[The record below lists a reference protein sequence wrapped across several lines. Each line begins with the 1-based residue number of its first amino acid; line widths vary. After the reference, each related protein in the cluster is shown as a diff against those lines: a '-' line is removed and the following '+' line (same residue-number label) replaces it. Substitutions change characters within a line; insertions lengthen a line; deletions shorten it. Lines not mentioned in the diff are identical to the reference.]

1 MIKTQVQIPDEL
13 YRAAK
18 RVARERELSLAEV
31 MRRGLE
37 YIVGVYP
44 ALDDEDW
51 ELPRVNEGKTATISL
66 EDIQRAREAEMDAIR

>member
-18 RVARERELSLAEV
+18 RVAKQRELSLAEV

-44 ALDDEDW
+44 ALDDEPW
-51 ELPRVNEGKTATISL
+51 ELPRVNEGRGSPVSL
-66 EDIQRAREAEMDAIR
+66 DDIQGAREADLDELR